1 MVSTLICEKNGK
13 TGQVLN
19 SLTVFLAS
27 NYQQQA
33 ITSFL
38 DRNQRSL
45 TSVLTNH
52 AHRKINSFSASFPW

>member
-1 MVSTLICEKNGK
+1 MSGKNG
-13 TGQVLN
+13 QVFN

-27 NYQQQA
+27 NYEQRA
-33 ITSFL
+33 IASFF

-52 AHRKINSFSASFPW
+52 ARRKINSFSAAFSW